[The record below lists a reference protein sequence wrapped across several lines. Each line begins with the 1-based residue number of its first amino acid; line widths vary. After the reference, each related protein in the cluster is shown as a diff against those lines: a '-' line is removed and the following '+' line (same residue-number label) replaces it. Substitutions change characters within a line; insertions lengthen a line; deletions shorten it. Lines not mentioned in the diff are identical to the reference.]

1 MNDQKRILVA
11 PLNWGLGHA
20 TRCIPIIRFLQKQ
33 NTQVFLASDG
43 RAYHLLLQEFPEL
56 PIFQLPAYNIT
67 YRTSNMMWNMAFQF
81 PKMFRAIAKEKKAI
95 AKIVKDE
102 KIDVVI
108 SDNRFGCFSKNTYNI
123 FMTHQ
128 VNLPIPMPIAKQLGN
143 RVNWN
148 QISNFDECWIPDF
161 KNAPNLSGNLSHG
174 KNVSQRIKNVKYIGA
189 LSRMQKR
196 ESRHKRKAI
205 IILSGPEPQRSYLEE
220 KILNQ
225 ALELPYRF
233 LLVKGQ
239 TERKEHSFFSENIE
253 VVSFL
258 TSEELNNAI
267 AESEIVISR
276 SGYTTLM
283 DLVFLGKKAI
293 LIPTPGQTEQE
304 YLAKHFF
311 DQKIFFTSSQK
322 NFNLEEALK
331 NVESF
336 TGFDDFFFKK
346 DTFKKNVIELLENN
360 LLWKKLKK

>member
-1 MNDQKRILVA
+1 MLNDQKRILVA

-33 NTQVFLASDG
+33 NAKVFLASDG
-43 RAYHLLLQEFPEL
+43 RAYHLLKQEFPEL
-56 PIFQLPAYNIT
+56 PIFKLPAYDIT

-81 PKMFRAIAKEKKAI
+81 PKMFRAITKEKKVV
-95 AKIVKDE
+95 AKIVEDE
-102 KIDVVI
+102 KIDIVI
-108 SDNRFGCFSKNTYNI
+108 SDNRFGCFSKNAYNV

-143 RVNWN
+143 WVNWN
-148 QISNFDECWIPDF
+148 QISHFDECWIPDF
-161 KNAPNLSGNLSHG
+161 QNEPNLSGELSHG
-174 KNVSQRIKNVKYIGA
+174 KNIAQKIKHVKYIGA
-189 LSRMQKR
+189 LSRMQKK
-196 ESRHKRKAI
+196 ESAYQRKAI
-205 IILSGPEPQRSYLEE
+205 IILSGPEPQRTYLEE

-225 ALELPYRF
+225 ALGLSEHF

-239 TERKEHSFFSENIE
+239 TEIKEHFFFSENIE

-283 DLVFLGKKAI
+283 DLVFLEKKAI

-311 DQKIFFTSSQK
+311 EQKIFFTSSQK

-331 NVESF
+331 SVKSF
-336 TGFDDFFFKK
+336 AGFDDSVFESNA
-346 DTFKKNVIELLENN
+346 FKKNVIELLQT
-360 LLWKKLKK
+360 K